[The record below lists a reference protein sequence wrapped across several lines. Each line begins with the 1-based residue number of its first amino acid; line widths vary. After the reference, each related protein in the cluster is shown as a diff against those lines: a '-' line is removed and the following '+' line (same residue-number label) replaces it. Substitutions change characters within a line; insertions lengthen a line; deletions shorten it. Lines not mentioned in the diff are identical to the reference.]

1 MIFPEHREVVLA
13 GDLVRDVAVDFVNR
27 QPICQPSRIL
37 LKLIGFSTDTI
48 LHEILVVFDGKFKLV
63 LKSVYLDL
71 LLGNLQR
78 LRVRVDQGRVVDL
91 GSLRGVLQSR

>member
-13 GDLVRDVAVDFVNR
+13 GDLVGDVAVDFIDC

-37 LKLIGFSTDTI
+37 LKLVGFSTDTI
-48 LHEILVVFDGKFKLV
+48 LHEILVMLDGKFKLV